1 MFSQIRNI
9 LIGCI
14 ILIVLG
20 DVPQATATTEE
31 ELLEVHEGFRNALNA
46 QDVEQTASYFL
57 DEAVYDYVPLPPPM
71 EGKEAIAAF
80 FRGVF
85 QGFPDF
91 HVEQRRK
98 LVAGNNLV
106 TECTVT
112 GTHQG
117 EWMGIPATG
126 KGIQSIHMCI
136 YDFEGDEIKRHTT
149 YDDAASQMMQLGV
162 MPAAELDPALL
173 VPSFTLAEAE
183 PSGLSPLEANT
194 EGISRWNTHDLS
206 VYAKVVHPD
215 AEILIA
221 PLGLTLSREAYI
233 ASQELYFLG
242 FPNLLMEAVRTI
254 EMGDGWVL
262 NEVMWKGTHTGL
274 YFDILATGRPIEIRG
289 GLLSR
294 YDADGLITN
303 LNIYFDN
310 LSVLAQLGLFPPPDL
325 EANKAVVGRYVEE
338 VWHQGNLDAADE
350 MVAPDFVGHFPE
362 GEAIGIEGAKE
373 HVIAFCTPFPDIHF
387 TIEDMIAE
395 GDKVAARLT
404 FDATHTG
411 ELMGIP
417 PTGVQTTVTGIF
429 ILQIGDGKLVEV
441 WSIVDM
447 LGTMQQLGVMPA
459 THEGYTW
466 GAPSEVTGEP
476 GEQVTNTALVLYVVE
491 KFWNQKN
498 VNVLGETHSSDSI
511 SHNPI
516 IPGQPLPF
524 DLYKQVC
531 LMYIAAFPD
540 IKATTEDI
548 IAEGDK
554 VVIRWTA
561 TGTHQ
566 GELMGIPAS
575 GRQVTWPGI
584 TVYRFA
590 DGKIVESWWAYDA
603 LGMVQ
608 QITAQ
613 TIPEGLV
620 VDQITSPSLEGNL
633 LGDPATREVIVY
645 LPPSYNQG
653 GNFPVVYLLHGYTGN
668 ARTFA
673 SNAYTGFYWPAESDF
688 PEGGIYSLLNDLIIA
703 GELKEMIVVM
713 PDASN
718 MYGGSWYANSE
729 LTGNYED
736 YIVEDLVG
744 YIDSNYRTIPSRDS
758 RAIVGHSMGGYGAMK
773 LAMKHPDVFGAV
785 ASHGGALYLE
795 VLKGLM
801 PAVFEEN
808 PAGITGPAPDKPMT
822 SVCYSMSAAFS
833 PNLANSPFFVDL
845 PFEYPSPEI
854 IDEVWDRFTEHDVL
868 TMLDTYGTNVSSLRG
883 IYMDAGAQDEFASN
897 FQTDAF
903 HQALDAAGIG
913 HEYEIYS
920 GTHYNRMFEKLTISL
935 KFLSDALG
943 D

>member
-1 MFSQIRNI
+1 
-9 LIGCI
+9 
-14 ILIVLG
+14 
-20 DVPQATATTEE
+20 
-31 ELLEVHEGFRNALNA
+31 
-46 QDVEQTASYFL
+46 
-57 DEAVYDYVPLPPPM
+57 
-71 EGKEAIAAF
+71 
-80 FRGVF
+80 
-85 QGFPDF
+85 
-91 HVEQRRK
+91 
-98 LVAGNNLV
+98 
-106 TECTVT
+106 
-112 GTHQG
+112 
-117 EWMGIPATG
+117 
-126 KGIQSIHMCI
+126 
-136 YDFEGDEIKRHTT
+136 
-149 YDDAASQMMQLGV
+149 
-162 MPAAELDPALL
+162 
-173 VPSFTLAEAE
+173 
-183 PSGLSPLEANT
+183 
-194 EGISRWNTHDLS
+194 
-206 VYAKVVHPD
+206 KVVHSN
-215 AEILIA
+215 AEFLIA
-221 PLGLTLSREAYI
+221 ALGLTLNRDAYI

-242 FPNLLMEAVRTI
+242 FPDLRMEAVRTI
-254 EMGDGWVL
+254 DMGDGWVF
-262 NEVMWKGTHTGL
+262 NEVVWKGTHTGL
-274 YFDILATGRPIEIRG
+274 YFDILATGRPVEMRG

-310 LSVLAQLGLFPPPDL
+310 LTLLAQLGLFPPPDP
-325 EANKAVVGRYVEE
+325 EANKALNRRVFEE
-338 VWHQGNLDAADE
+338 VWDQRNLDVVDELFAADCIVLSAPNPE
-350 MVAPDFVGHFPE
+350 MVGPEAYKGMVGMYLAAIPDLQWTV
-362 GEAIGIEGAKE
+362 
-373 HVIAFCTPFPDIHF
+373 
-387 TIEDMIAE
+387 EDMIAE
-395 GDKVAARLT
+395 GGMVATRLT
-404 FDATHTG
+404 ATGTHQG

-417 PTGVQTTVTGIF
+417 PTGVQATVTEIA
-429 ILQIGDGKLVEV
+429 IVRIADGKIKES
-441 WSIVDM
+441 WNFSDQ
-447 LGTMQQLGVMPA
+447 LGLLQQLGVMPP
-459 THEGYTW
+459 TREDYTW
-466 GAPSEVTGEP
+466 GAPSEVTGDP
-476 GEQVTNTALVLYVVE
+476 GDPATNTALVLYLVE

-498 VNVLGETHSSDSI
+498 VNVLGETHSPDSI
-511 SHNPI
+511 AHNPI

-524 DLYKQVC
+524 DFYKQAC
-531 LMYIAAFPD
+531 LIYISAFPD
-540 IKATTEDI
+540 MKVTTEDI

-575 GRQVTWPGI
+575 GKQVTWTGMTI
-584 TVYRFA
+584 YRFA

-603 LGMVQ
+603 LGMMQ

-673 SNAYTGFYWPAESDF
+673 SNAYTGLYWPAESDF
-688 PEGGIYSLLNDLIIA
+688 PDGGIYGLLNDLIIA

-718 MYGGSWYANSE
+718 MYGGSWYTNSE

-795 VLKGLM
+795 VLKALM
-801 PAVFEEN
+801 PAVIEEN
-808 PAGITGPAPDKPMT
+808 STGMTGPSPDKPMT

-854 IDEVWDRFTEHDVL
+854 IDEVWDRFMEHDVL
-868 TMLDTYGTNVSSLRG
+868 TMLGTYGTNVSSLRG

-920 GTHYNRMFEKLTISL
+920 GTH
-935 KFLSDALG
+935 
-943 D
+943 